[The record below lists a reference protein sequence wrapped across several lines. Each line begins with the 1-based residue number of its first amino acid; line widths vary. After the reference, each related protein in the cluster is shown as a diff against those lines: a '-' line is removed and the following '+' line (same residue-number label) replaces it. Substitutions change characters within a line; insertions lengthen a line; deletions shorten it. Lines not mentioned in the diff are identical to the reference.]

1 MNKKAY
7 SYVIMGN
14 GNAGFIAAKSIRE
27 RDKSGTI
34 LMISQEKVL
43 TYSRPLLTKTPLRSY
58 DLKNTILYPM
68 AWYEDQK
75 IDVLLNTVITKM
87 DVQSKSVFVEDMEI
101 AYDKCIYAL
110 GGYNFIPPI
119 KGSDKAEV
127 TSIRTY
133 EDIYNLKRLCLDA
146 KNAVIIGG
154 GVIGLEAAF
163 EMARYGIK
171 VVVLEVLPMLM
182 PRLLD
187 DETANTLQTSIKSFE
202 IHTVVNV
209 DEIAGTDKV
218 EAVKL
223 ADGRVFPADLVV
235 ISTGV
240 RANTK
245 IAAEAGIQCD
255 RAVIINEKA
264 ETSAKDVYAC
274 GDCCQYNGA
283 NYALWSQATEQ
294 GKAAGA
300 NAAGGNVDLGVID
313 SSMVLNSDE
322 IAVFAAGDTGKNPE
336 LSYKTEVSDHLAP
349 ALYGVNSSFL
359 KSFEK
364 RFYVEDKLVGATIV
378 GNLAGMQALKEEI
391 LGIKKKEELK

>member
-7 SYVIMGN
+7 AYVILGN

-27 RDKSGTI
+27 LDKTGTI
-34 LMISQEKVL
+34 LMISQEKAL

-58 DLKNTILYPM
+58 SLQNTILYPM
-68 AWYEDQK
+68 AWYEDQQ
-75 IDVLLNTVITKM
+75 IDVMLDTVVRKL
-87 DVQSKSVFVEDMEI
+87 DVESKSVNVDDTEI
-101 AYDKCIYAL
+101 TYDKCIYAL

-163 EMARYGIK
+163 ELARYGIK

-187 DETANTLQTSIKSFE
+187 EETARTLQTSIKTFE
-202 IHTVVNV
+202 IHTGVNV
-209 DEIAGTDKV
+209 EEIAGNDKV

-235 ISTGV
+235 VSTGV
-240 RANTK
+240 RANTQ

-264 ETSAKDVYAC
+264 ETSATDVYAC

-294 GKAAGA
+294 GRAAGA

-313 SSMVLNSDE
+313 SSMVLNSQE
-322 IAVFAAGDTGKNPE
+322 ISIFAAGDTGKNPN
-336 LSYKTEVSDHLAP
+336 LTYTTEVTDHLAP
-349 ALYGVNSSFL
+349 NLYGVNSSFL

-364 RFYVEDKLVGATIV
+364 RFYVDHKLVGATIV

-391 LGIKKKEELK
+391 LGIRKKEAVK